1 MRFANLNIAVCSL
14 QGLLI
19 RLLLLIDTPCRAT
32 LPKQNRLAQSTKKDG
47 LTKKYN
53 LWFESDC
60 FDTGAVDCLPVSLLR
75 NTLIHKMT
83 AGEMRQMLAAQ

>member
-1 MRFANLNIAVCSL
+1 MRFANLNITVCSL

-19 RLLLLIDTPCRAT
+19 QFILLIGIPCRTT

-47 LTKKYN
+47 LTKKYI

-60 FDTGAVDCLPVSLLR
+60 FDAGAVDCLPVSLLR
-75 NTLIHKMT
+75 NTLIH
-83 AGEMRQMLAAQ
+83 